1 MALDI
6 VDQTRE
12 RRPIGFLLLGF
23 LLLAGAGFLFY
34 DVKRQATMPVAV
46 TPSTYTYKINQSVD
60 TSIQYFQSSF
70 YTDNPGAGNSAYVA
84 ELTKTVDATLHYKYR
99 ASREAQLSTMYSAI
113 ATVHAKYSMGVDG
126 KNIANVWSREYP
138 LVKPVTSMKSGKDF
152 SFEPSI
158 SIPFADY
165 RKIVDQFKT
174 SLAVPITAEASIV
187 FTVRVY
193 GTVDGTPMDDIRVST
208 VTMPLDQPIYTLA
221 NKFEK
226 EDVKQVV
233 TKKAK
238 TNQDALKNYER
249 IAVGVL
255 GVLGLAAIAYGMRRQ
270 IFKSPYQRELDRIYR
285 LHDGIIIRASK
296 PADMTGKNVV
306 TVKSFDDMLNLEEEL
321 KVPIVSSP
329 AGNDGTRFIIIRDDI
344 VYVYP
349 LGNVLLDDESIEEA
363 DKIAL
368 QKRPLGTAAK
378 TYKRRI
384 Q

>member
-1 MALDI
+1 
-6 VDQTRE
+6 
-12 RRPIGFLLLGF
+12 
-23 LLLAGAGFLFY
+23 
-34 DVKRQATMPVAV
+34 
-46 TPSTYTYKINQSVD
+46 
-60 TSIQYFQSSF
+60 
-70 YTDNPGAGNSAYVA
+70 
-84 ELTKTVDATLHYKYR
+84 
-99 ASREAQLSTMYSAI
+99 
-113 ATVHAKYSMGVDG
+113 
-126 KNIANVWSREYP
+126 
-138 LVKPVTSMKSGKDF
+138 
-152 SFEPSI
+152 
-158 SIPFADY
+158 
-165 RKIVDQFKT
+165 
-174 SLAVPITAEASIV
+174 
-187 FTVRVY
+187 
-193 GTVDGTPMDDIRVST
+193 PMDDIRVST

>member
-1 MALDI
+1 
-6 VDQTRE
+6 
-12 RRPIGFLLLGF
+12 
-23 LLLAGAGFLFY
+23 
-34 DVKRQATMPVAV
+34 MPVAV

>member
-193 GTVDGTPMDDIRVST
+193 GTVDGTPM
-208 VTMPLDQPIYTLA
+208 
-221 NKFEK
+221 
-226 EDVKQVV
+226 
-233 TKKAK
+233 
-238 TNQDALKNYER
+238 
-249 IAVGVL
+249 
-255 GVLGLAAIAYGMRRQ
+255 
-270 IFKSPYQRELDRIYR
+270 
-285 LHDGIIIRASK
+285 
-296 PADMTGKNVV
+296 
-306 TVKSFDDMLNLEEEL
+306 
-321 KVPIVSSP
+321 
-329 AGNDGTRFIIIRDDI
+329 
-344 VYVYP
+344 
-349 LGNVLLDDESIEEA
+349 
-363 DKIAL
+363 
-368 QKRPLGTAAK
+368 
-378 TYKRRI
+378 
-384 Q
+384 